1 MKTNDIGRALIEHF
15 EGLRLEAYKC
25 PAGVWTIGY
34 GHTKDVKRG
43 QKITP
48 QEADALLMADLY
60 EFEEGVHKA
69 VGLALTSEN
78 EFSAMVSLAYNIGV
92 GAFRTSSVLRLHK
105 DGHHAEAGAAF
116 KLWNKANGK
125 VLAGLNA
132 RRAAEAELYLS
143 HAL

>member
-1 MKTNDIGRALIEHF
+1 MKTNDVGRALIEHF
-15 EGLRLEAYKC
+15 EGLRLAAYKC

-60 EFEEGVHKA
+60 EFEDGVCKA
-69 VGLALTSEN
+69 VGLAKTSEN
-78 EFSAMVSLAYNIGV
+78 EFSAMVALAFNIGL
-92 GAFRTSSVLRLHK
+92 GAFRTSSVARLHK
-105 DGHHAEAGAAF
+105 DGRHAEAAAAF

-125 VLAGLNA
+125 VLAGLVT
-132 RRAAEAELYLS
+132 RRAAESELYLR